1 MSPSRRREPSV
12 PIARPADVSGQRN
25 TRCDSP
31 AFVLFVYVGIAL
43 LMTFPLALHWRSALP
58 AGGADLW
65 LNYWNFW
72 WWKQSLLEWRSPLA
86 WSPMLFHP
94 LGVELRCHTHSAFN
108 QMLAMPVNLVAG
120 EAAAHN
126 FCVFFQFTLSAFAAW
141 LLVRDLTGN
150 ARAAL
155 LSGLIF
161 AFFPHMMEQ
170 SLEHLN
176 LISTGFMPLALLF
189 LLRWHRSRRLGD
201 ALGLGACFGFCALCS
216 WHLGIL
222 CSLVVVPA
230 MIWFGWEAWRANAW
244 PAYLRG
250 AAAAAATAA
259 LLALPF
265 APLDGL
271 VGANGCLKWP
281 ADRGI
286 DPTYL
291 LTPHY
296 ANPVAGP
303 LVSERYAH
311 RPYGIGFVCYLGF
324 APLGLA
330 ALAVWARLRRC
341 ATPPLRGWLVLFA
354 GALVLA
360 LGSRLI
366 WDNVVREGV
375 LLPFFAI
382 FRKLP
387 VLEHIRVA
395 HRLMVL
401 VGLALAVLAGHGAA
415 FAFAALRPGWRRW
428 ALPLTAILLLAEYSW
443 LPYPILPVEHSPLLK
458 EIRARPGAV
467 LSVPFLQ
474 RPREVRNQVA
484 QTVHGRPIAGGYLSI
499 PHHPLREF
507 YLTEPALAAFA
518 KTPPAGARVDV
529 PRLRELGFA
538 TLVIHKQ
545 SRESV
550 REEALKR
557 IRRTDILAFR
567 PATVLGGVPDSTIA
581 GIRRQLD
588 QVLGGAALE
597 DDRLAVYFLDDS

>member
-1 MSPSRRREPSV
+1 M
-12 PIARPADVSGQRN
+12 PIARPANVPGQRN
-25 TRCDSP
+25 TRCESP
-31 AFVLFVYVGIAL
+31 AVVLFVYVGIAL

-58 AGGADLW
+58 DGGGDVW
-65 LNYWNFW
+65 QTYWNFW
-72 WWKQSLLEWRSPLA
+72 WWKQSLLEWRSPF
-86 WSPMLFHP
+86 WSPLLFHP
-94 LGVELRCHTHSAFN
+94 FGVDLRCHTHSAFN
-108 QMLAMPVNLVAG
+108 QILAMPVNLAAG

-150 ARAAL
+150 PGAAFL
-155 LSGLIF
+155 GGLIF
-161 AFFPHMMEQ
+161 AFFPHTMEQ

-176 LISTGFMPLALLF
+176 LISTGFLPLTLFF
-189 LLRWHRSRRLGD
+189 LLRWRRSRRLGD
-201 ALGLGACFGFCALCS
+201 AIGFGASFGFCALCS
-216 WHLGIL
+216 WHLGIM
-222 CSLVVVPA
+222 CSLVGVPT

-250 AAAAAATAA
+250 AAAAAAAAA
-259 LLALPF
+259 LLVLPF

-271 VGANGCLKWP
+271 VGANGCVKW
-281 ADRGI
+281 AVKRGV

-311 RPYGIGFVCYLGF
+311 RPYPAVGFVCYLGF

-330 ALAVWARLRRC
+330 AFAVWARLRRR
-341 ATPPLRGWLVLFA
+341 ATPPLRGWLALFA

-360 LGSRLI
+360 LGSPLI
-366 WDNVVREGV
+366 WDNVVRESV
-375 LLPFFAI
+375 LLPFAI

-387 VLEHIRVA
+387 LLEHVRVA
-395 HRLMVL
+395 NRFMVL

-415 FAFAALRPGWRRW
+415 FAFAAWRPGWRRW

-443 LPYPILPVEHSPLLK
+443 LPYPLLPVEHSPLLR

-467 LSVPFLQ
+467 LNVPFLQ
-474 RPREVRNQVA
+474 RPRSVRNQVA
-484 QTVHGRPIAGGYLSI
+484 QTVHGRPIAGGYLSV
-499 PHHPLREF
+499 PHHRLREF
-507 YLTEPALAAFA
+507 YLTQPALADFA

-545 SRESV
+545 SRESA

-557 IRRTDILAFR
+557 TRRTDILAFR
-567 PATVLGGVPDSTIA
+567 RASLLGGVPDRTIA